1 MIDVCQYYG
10 RMPKQL
16 PLLESP
22 VASSAVCCAPLV
34 SAPLSTDEATELSGR
49 LKALA
54 DPTRLR
60 MLSLMMA
67 NPNLEACTC
76 DLTDELG
83 LTQPTI
89 SFHLKRLTQAGV
101 CVADRR
107 VGTYTYYRVVPEAL
121 ASLAAVLAPVS

>member
-1 MIDVCQYYG
+1 MIDNCLYSWD
-10 RMPKQL
+10 MPNQL
-16 PLLESP
+16 PLLEAP
-22 VASSAVCCAPLV
+22 DASSGVCCAPLT
-34 SAPLSTDEATELSGR
+34 SAPLSTHEATELSGR

-89 SFHLKRLTQAGV
+89 SFHLKKLTQAGV

-121 ASLAAVLAPVS
+121 AGLAAVLAPVA

>member
-1 MIDVCQYYG
+1 
-10 RMPKQL
+10 MPKQL

-22 VASSAVCCAPLV
+22 PAATAACCAPLV
-34 SAPLSTDEATELSGR
+34 AAPLSAEEATELSGR

-67 NPNLEACTC
+67 NPNMEACTC
-76 DLTDELG
+76 DLTEQLG

-107 VGTYTYYRVVPEAL
+107 VGTYTYYRVVPEGL
-121 ASLAAVLAPVS
+121 AGFAAVLAPVA